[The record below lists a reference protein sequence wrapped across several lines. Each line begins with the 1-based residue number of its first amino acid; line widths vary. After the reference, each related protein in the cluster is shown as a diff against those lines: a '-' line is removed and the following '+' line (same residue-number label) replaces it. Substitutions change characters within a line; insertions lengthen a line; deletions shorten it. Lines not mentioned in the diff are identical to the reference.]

1 MIKSISVRNLNS
13 RMDLDIDFNSD
24 INLLT
29 GKNGS
34 SKTTLL
40 KLIWFLNGG
49 QIYNLLNEI
58 NFEYV
63 ELLTDKARATVERD
77 LDKGNVK
84 IQINDGQPQT
94 INEEELRQLNFR
106 HPRFRKTLN
115 EIRTIS
121 EPTIFFPT
129 FRRIEGGFST
139 GRERSNDPFS
149 SNSLKTALTELS
161 ESLSMANQRFVASI
175 STDDLV
181 ILITKEY
188 ARITEEVNKIQK
200 SQSDSIISKIQNRP
214 SHMNEGELLDTIQR
228 EIEETE
234 ELRKSKYRPFSTLS
248 ELIQKLFQHKGIYLS
263 NLAIG
268 DVGSAISSEK
278 LSAGEKQMLSF
289 LCYNTFTRNSSIFID
304 EPELSLH
311 PDWQRTLVPTLLAQ
325 GNENQFFMATHSPFI
340 YAKYPDKEIMLG
352 DDRGDN

>member
-58 NFEYV
+58 NFEYA
-63 ELLTDKARATVERD
+63 ELITDKAKATVERD

-106 HPRFRKTLN
+106 HPRFRKALN
-115 EIRTIS
+115 EIRTVS

-139 GRERSNDPFS
+139 GRERNNDPFS
-149 SNSLKTALTELS
+149 SNSLKAALHELS
-161 ESLSMANQRFVASI
+161 ESLSMVNQRFVASI

-214 SHMNEGELLDTIQR
+214 INMNEGELLDTIQK

-248 ELIQKLFQHKGIYLS
+248 ELIQKIFQHKGIYLS

-289 LCYNTFTRNSSIFID
+289 LCYNTFTRNSAIFID

>member
-1 MIKSISVRNLNS
+1 
-13 RMDLDIDFNSD
+13 MDLDIDFNSD

-58 NFEYV
+58 NFEYA
-63 ELLTDKARATVERD
+63 ELITDKAKATVERD

-106 HPRFRKTLN
+106 HPRFRKALN
-115 EIRTIS
+115 EIRTVS

-139 GRERSNDPFS
+139 GRERNNDPFS
-149 SNSLKTALTELS
+149 SNSLKAALHELS
-161 ESLSMANQRFVASI
+161 ESLSMVNQRFVASI

-214 SHMNEGELLDTIQR
+214 INMNEGELLDTIQK

-248 ELIQKLFQHKGIYLS
+248 ELIQKIFQHKGIYLS

-289 LCYNTFTRNSSIFID
+289 LCYNTFTRNSAIFID